1 MTFIIIIIGI
11 ALLVFMTVKK
21 ISPFL
26 ALLIVG
32 LLVALAL
39 GMSNAQIFGGEVDG
53 VKIPGVIKKGIG
65 DTLGDIMLIL
75 CLGAVLGKLLE
86 KSGGAQQIADTL
98 INAFGKKNIQWA
110 IVLTGFLVGIP
121 LYYNAGFVILVP
133 LIFSIAI
140 NSGLPLMYIAI
151 PMSASL
157 STTHAFLPPH
167 PGPLVLVGAFK
178 ADMGKTLLYG
188 IALAI
193 PIVVIAGP
201 FFGRVLAKMKV
212 QINTG
217 LFGGT
222 TVSKENM
229 PSARSSFLIALL
241 PVILIT
247 LRVIIE
253 TLMPGEVD
261 NEAIRIIRD
270 VIMFLGDATVA
281 LLISVLFAIYFFG
294 LRRGKKMDE
303 VMKWL
308 NDGVTGIAL
317 IVFIIATGGVFKQ
330 VLIDS
335 GTGKQI
341 TELSKQW
348 NMPPLVFGWLVAAML
363 RLTLGSATVAG
374 ITASGIVASLVV
386 GDVSPE
392 LMVLS
397 VGAGSIFFSHVN
409 DTGFWMFKEFFNL
422 SLKQTFMSWS
432 VMETII
438 SVLGLI
444 GVLILDLFI

>member
-1 MTFIIIIIGI
+1 MTFIIILGGI
-11 ALLVFMTVKK
+11 ALLLVLTLKK

-26 ALLIVG
+26 ALLIVALVVG
-32 LLVALAL
+32 LLL
-39 GMSNAQIFGGEVDG
+39 GMRVIDLVGGMENG
-53 VKIPGVIKKGIG
+53 ESIPGAIKKGVG
-65 DTLGDIMLIL
+65 GTLGDIMLIL

-86 KSGGAQQIADTL
+86 KSGGAQRIADTL

-110 IVLTGFLVGIP
+110 VVITGFLVGIP

-133 LIFSIAI
+133 LIFSIAV
-140 NSGLPLMYIAI
+140 NSGLPLMYVAI
-151 PMSASL
+151 PMAASL

-178 ADMGKTLLYG
+178 ADMGKTLIYG
-188 IALAI
+188 ILLAM

-201 FFGRVLAKMKV
+201 IFGRVLKRMKV
-212 QINTG
+212 TINPK
-217 LFGGT
+217 FFSGT
-222 TVSKENM
+222 AEKKENL
-229 PSARSSFLIALL
+229 PSVAASFIIALL

-247 LRVIIE
+247 IRVLVE
-253 TLMPGEVD
+253 TFIKED
-261 NEAIRIIRD
+261 NGFRS
-270 VIMFLGDATVA
+270 VVMFLGDATVA
-281 LLISVLFAIYFFG
+281 LLISVLFAVYYFG
-294 LRRGKKMDE
+294 LRTGKKMEE
-303 VMKWL
+303 VMQWL
-308 NDGVTGIAL
+308 GDGVSGIAL

-335 GTGKQI
+335 GTGNQI

-348 NMPPLVFGWLVAAML
+348 NMPPLIFGWLVAALL

-374 ITASGIVASLVV
+374 IATAGIVAPLVTA
-386 GDVSPE
+386 GVSPE

-422 SLKQTFMSWS
+422 SLKQTFLSWS
-432 VMETII
+432 LMETII
-438 SVLGLI
+438 SVLGLV

>member
-1 MTFIIIIIGI
+1 MTFIIILLGIG
-11 ALLVFMTVKK
+11 LLVLMTVKK
-21 ISPFL
+21 VSPFL

-39 GMSNAQIFGGEVDG
+39 GLTNEQIFGTIVNGK
-53 VKIPGVIKKGIG
+53 KIPGVIEKGVG
-65 DTLGDIMLIL
+65 GTLGDIMLIL

-86 KSGGAQQIADTL
+86 KSGAAQQIADTL

-167 PGPLVLVGAFK
+167 PGPLILVGAFK

-201 FFGRVLAKMKV
+201 MFGRVLKNMKV
-212 QINTG
+212 KINTA

-222 TVSKENM
+222 TISKENL
-229 PSARSSFLIALL
+229 PSVGSSFILALL

-247 LRVIIE
+247 LKVIVDAIVPGVPADDAGRLFKRVIGI
-253 TLMPGEVD
+253 
-261 NEAIRIIRD
+261 
-270 VIMFLGDATVA
+270 FGDATVA
-281 LLISVLFAIYFFG
+281 LLISVLLAIYYFG
-294 LRRGKKMDE
+294 LRKGKSMQD

-308 NDGVTGIAL
+308 NDGVTGIAM

-335 GTGKQI
+335 GTGTAI

-348 NMPPLVFGWLVAAML
+348 NMSPLVFGWIVAALL
-363 RLTLGSATVAG
+363 RLTLGSATIAG
-374 ITASGIVASLVV
+374 ITAAGIVAPLVV
-386 GDVSPE
+386 PGVSPE

-422 SLKQTFMSWS
+422 SLNQTFMSWS

-438 SVLGLI
+438 SVLGLL
-444 GVLILDLFI
+444 GVLLLDMFI